1 MLDQAVGVER
11 NASNGNANTVL
22 YTGRVAYV
30 KGTLVLLDAVPM
42 ITRQCPQTR
51 FVVAGA
57 RHTSIDDLTLN
68 RLLQVGEV
76 ARHVDM
82 LGHVSWRELTECY
95 RKASIFVLPS
105 YYETGGLSAIEAMA
119 FGLPVVASRTGGLP
133 EVVEDGVTGILVPP
147 GDSKALAEAVVLLL
161 HDPALRRR
169 LGQAG
174 RQRVLDEFTLDRVLP
189 QTLNVYQSLSR
200 N

>member
-1 MLDQAVGVER
+1 M
-11 NASNGNANTVL
+11 
-22 YTGRVAYV
+22 
-30 KGTLVLLDAVPM
+30 
-42 ITRQCPQTR
+42 
-51 FVVAGA
+51 
-57 RHTSIDDLTLN
+57 
-68 RLLQVGEV
+68 
-76 ARHVDM
+76 
-82 LGHVSWRELTECY
+82 
-95 RKASIFVLPS
+95 PS